1 MRNRKGFTLVEM
13 LVVISII
20 AILAGMLTG
29 VILYARNLA
38 IRAECQQNL
47 NHIGQT
53 VSLLVFSN
61 NGLYPQLTDA
71 DPTQQASD
79 AYYQALNSGFPWNN
93 SGFPWWARVFE
104 QWKDL
109 GLLYAK
115 KPAPDGTYLTYTPV
129 PNTLDAALNPDGHV
143 LIPNFQ
149 VPKTMSG
156 LHCRMAGALDGSTA
170 ANLFSS
176 ISYGINFDV
185 KDATGLPY
193 CASSNSS
200 PYSVD
205 FPNNLSANDKQP
217 DQYRSTEI
225 LNPSQFILI
234 SEANT
239 QGPEWNGRW
248 CGVWSTVAT
257 YNVGDI
263 VADRGGSYYCL
274 ASNKGSEPPNA
285 SWKSAEP
292 NWTGGRISPWSNYGC
307 NPSRWRG
314 PWSSATAY
322 NVGDIVSDSQ
332 AVAYYCVVKN
342 TNFKPPC
349 SYWQTLEGIVGRHSG
364 YANVLFADYHVEAI
378 QITSVPGQVPSPS
391 LNINYDYS
399 KWTLPGK

>member
-1 MRNRKGFTLVEM
+1 
-13 LVVISII
+13 
-20 AILAGMLTG
+20 
-29 VILYARNLA
+29 
-38 IRAECQQNL
+38 
-47 NHIGQT
+47 
-53 VSLLVFSN
+53 
-61 NGLYPQLTDA
+61 
-71 DPTQQASD
+71 
-79 AYYQALNSGFPWNN
+79 
-93 SGFPWWARVFE
+93 
-104 QWKDL
+104 
-109 GLLYAK
+109 
-115 KPAPDGTYLTYTPV
+115 V

-263 VADRGGSYYCL
+263 VAGLTTAWRPTRVRNHPMRAGSPLSRTGPAGGS
-274 ASNKGSEPPNA
+274 A
-285 SWKSAEP
+285 
-292 NWTGGRISPWSNYGC
+292 
-307 NPSRWRG
+307 RG
-314 PWSSATAY
+314 ATT
-322 NVGDIVSDSQ
+322 
-332 AVAYYCVVKN
+332 VA
-342 TNFKPPC
+342 T
-349 SYWQTLEGIVGRHSG
+349 R
-364 YANVLFADYHVEAI
+364 ADGAAHGALLRRTMWAI
-378 QITSVPGQVPSPS
+378 
-391 LNINYDYS
+391 
-399 KWTLPGK
+399 